1 MSGKASCWSI
11 TINNPTDD
19 DNIQWAALR
28 NLPWVKEV
36 KGQLEKGENDT
47 PHIQGMVRT
56 EHIRFSQIK
65 RALPRAHI
73 EPAKNT
79 QALSNYVQ
87 KVDTRVGTIPQVR
100 VATQKDVQD
109 TICELVSTYGK
120 QKYGDNFS
128 IENIYFNQDEWLVG
142 KDWEYWLDQSVN
154 KLIIEGF
161 YGVEF
166 VMSNPQIRN
175 AFKKYFVSIL
185 IRTHKTLTHKT
196 DGRTDGQDL
205 D

>member
-11 TINNPTDD
+11 TINNPTEDD
-19 DNIQWAALR
+19 TIQWQALK
-28 NLPWVKEV
+28 NAPWVKEV
-36 KGQLEKGENDT
+36 KGQLEKGDNDT

-56 EHIRFSQIK
+56 EHVRFAQIK

-79 QALSNYVQ
+79 LALSNYVE
-87 KVDTRVGTIPQVR
+87 KVDTRVGAIPQVR

-109 TICELVSTYGK
+109 KVYDLVNDCGPLR
-120 QKYGDNFS
+120 YGDHFS
-128 IENIYFNQDEWLVG
+128 IKLILVHGDEWRVG
-142 KDWEYWLDQSVN
+142 KDWEYWLDLAVN
-154 KLIIEGF
+154 SLICEGF

-185 IRTHKTLTHKT
+185 FRTMKA
-196 DGRTDGQDL
+196 RSQ
-205 D
+205 